1 MWRSVGFLMSFAVVM
16 EGMTLIAF
24 MVMIAGG
31 KQMRESGW
39 KILSGFLMLIG
50 LVQCTGM
57 ALIVSNISVQ
67 QRLPVH
73 ELGEAKVSLARW
85 ICEDPSG

>member
-24 MVMIAGG
+24 VVMIAGG

-39 KILSGFLMLIG
+39 KILSGFLILIG
-50 LVQCTGM
+50 LVQCTCM
-57 ALIVSNISVQ
+57 ALIVSNTSI
-67 QRLPVH
+67 P
-73 ELGEAKVSLARW
+73 
-85 ICEDPSG
+85 

>member
-1 MWRSVGFLMSFAVVM
+1 MSFAVVM

-57 ALIVSNISVQ
+57 ALIVSNMSVQ
-67 QRLPVH
+67 PLLPSMNLVKPKF
-73 ELGEAKVSLARW
+73 L
-85 ICEDPSG
+85 